1 MCDTLM
7 DCMDGSDE
15 QNCSSECWPQSACN
29 SDSTCKSGYFGCDN
43 GEYHCAD
50 KRDERFCEPD
60 SMSKVQM
67 TSCPGDVNN
76 NSLVE
81 AVMCDGRPECHDLSD
96 ECDGSC
102 NVTAPFCNI
111 KSMFNSIH
119 GPFEFLCND
128 LALYFDAKNICDG
141 KWTNCHP
148 RIDAEELGCPSR
160 HYCRSGDSL
169 SIDINLMCD
178 GVPQCEDKSDEV
190 NCTDRFYC
198 ENGEPLSIP
207 ILKKMDGRAD
217 CSDTSDECPKELDKN
232 VFSSRKELIGSAV
245 FRATTWIFGLA
256 AIVGNTGTF
265 VYAAKTLSRF
275 SSLNPIT
282 KLNYILLINLSVA
295 DGLMGVYLIALGSKG
310 IEYSG
315 NYCRFDKYWRTSS
328 TCSNLGSLALVSSE
342 ATVLILAFLA
352 TLRLFSI
359 LNPLKTKRISIKIP
373 IASII
378 VAWLLAIFV
387 GVAPQFSSLS
397 DQFSSA
403 VWMPTKLTTFDIQ
416 DRGLM
421 FTFVQRLFVAQPTAE
436 QPPTSPSW

>member
-1 MCDTLM
+1 
-7 DCMDGSDE
+7 
-15 QNCSSECWPQSACN
+15 
-29 SDSTCKSGYFGCDN
+29 
-43 GEYHCAD
+43 
-50 KRDERFCEPD
+50 
-60 SMSKVQM
+60 
-67 TSCPGDVNN
+67 
-76 NSLVE
+76 
-81 AVMCDGRPECHDLSD
+81 
-96 ECDGSC
+96 
-102 NVTAPFCNI
+102 
-111 KSMFNSIH
+111 
-119 GPFEFLCND
+119 
-128 LALYFDAKNICDG
+128 
-141 KWTNCHP
+141 
-148 RIDAEELGCPSR
+148 
-160 HYCRSGDSL
+160 
-169 SIDINLMCD
+169 
-178 GVPQCEDKSDEV
+178 
-190 NCTDRFYC
+190 
-198 ENGEPLSIP
+198 
-207 ILKKMDGRAD
+207 GRAD

-397 DQFSSA
+397 DHDNSVCLPKFFVSPGQQGWGYSVAIIVFNFVTFVYICGAYVVISRVTSSETNKRHRSSQLHKMQMRVTRLVLTDFVCWIPICIMSFLQLGGVEIPNQAYAFSA
-403 VWMPTKLTTFDIQ
+403 VILLPINSALNP
-416 DRGLM
+416 L
-421 FTFVQRLFVAQPTAE
+421 LY
-436 QPPTSPSW
+436 S